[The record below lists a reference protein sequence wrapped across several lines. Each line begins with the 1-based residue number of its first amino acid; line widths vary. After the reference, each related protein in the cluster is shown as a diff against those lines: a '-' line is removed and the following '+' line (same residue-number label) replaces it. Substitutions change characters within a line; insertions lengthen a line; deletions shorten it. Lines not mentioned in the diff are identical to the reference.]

1 MIEQYLY
8 LEENK
13 KSNSIKVVYKLKWCL
28 LQLAWDGLVVNES
41 SVGVLIF
48 RARTYSLIRLKI
60 YVRNG
65 SNLYIFKT
73 I

>member
-1 MIEQYLY
+1 MVFIAI
-8 LEENK
+8 
-13 KSNSIKVVYKLKWCL
+13 S
-28 LQLAWDGLVVNES
+28 WDGLVVNES
-41 SVGVLIF
+41 SVDVLIF